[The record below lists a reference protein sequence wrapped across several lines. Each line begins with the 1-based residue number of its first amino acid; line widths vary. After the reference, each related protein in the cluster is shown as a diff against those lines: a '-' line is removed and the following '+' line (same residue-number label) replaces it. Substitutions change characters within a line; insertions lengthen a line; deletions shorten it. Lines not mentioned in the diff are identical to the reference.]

1 MNARSTAA
9 KMAIPLLLAILSLFG
24 CSKQVPPT
32 PSARAPSQG
41 TLFVDCKGDEKPKHV
56 LSPVS
61 ISEGEDWRAY
71 VEVEVQPGCLL
82 TTRLWIA
89 RGNGGY
95 RMVYLMP
102 PMRDASEN
110 GMEILGW
117 ANNSRM
123 VLVRTEKYQSAG
135 DAVDT
140 QQVLAIDAAT
150 GEVYEP
156 ELEAMVQLPEHKD
169 KQCLFRLTDAGFSAD
184 RNVNILVRAQFSTA
198 LDVDETEEDVPPAK
212 RCGKAEET
220 WSFNFATGEI
230 KQVTNVE
237 ALLLFK
243 KFLPNPLRD
252 N

>member
-9 KMAIPLLLAILSLFG
+9 KMAIPLLLAILSLLG
-24 CSKQVPPT
+24 CSKQVPAT
-32 PSARAPSQG
+32 PSVGAASQG
-41 TLFVDCKGDEKPKHV
+41 TLFVDCKGDEKPKQV
-56 LSPVS
+56 FSPVS

-82 TTRLWIA
+82 ITRLWVA
-89 RGNGGY
+89 RAKGRY
-95 RMVYLMP
+95 RLVYLMP

-123 VLVRTEKYQSAG
+123 LLVKTEKYQNAG

-156 ELEAMVQLPEHKD
+156 ELEAMLQLQEHKD
-169 KQCLFRLTDAGFSAD
+169 KQCLFRVTDAGFSAD

-230 KQVTNVE
+230 KQVTDAE
-237 ALLLFK
+237 ALRLFK

>member
-1 MNARSTAA
+1 MNTKSPAA
-9 KMAIPLLLAILSLFG
+9 KMAIPLLLAILNLLG
-24 CSKQVPPT
+24 CSKRVPPT

-41 TLFVDCKGDEKPKHV
+41 TLFVNCEGNEKPKHV

-71 VEVEVQPGCLL
+71 VEVEVQTGCIL
-82 TTRLWIA
+82 TTRLWVA
-89 RGNGGY
+89 RANGAY

-123 VLVRTEKYQSAG
+123 ALVRTEKYQYGS

-156 ELEAMVQLPEHKD
+156 ELEAMLQLQEHKD
-169 KQCLFRLTDAGFSAD
+169 KQCMFRVTDAGFSAD
-184 RNVNILVRAQFSTA
+184 RNVNILVQAQFSTA
-198 LDVDETEEDVPPAK
+198 LDVDETEEDVLPAK

-230 KQVTNVE
+230 KQVTDAE

-243 KFLPNPLRD
+243 KVWPNPRRE